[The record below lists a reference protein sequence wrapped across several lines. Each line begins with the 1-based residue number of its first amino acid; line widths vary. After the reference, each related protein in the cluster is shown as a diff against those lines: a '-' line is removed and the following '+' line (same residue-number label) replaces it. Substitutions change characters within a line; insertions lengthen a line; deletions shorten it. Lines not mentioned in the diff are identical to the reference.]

1 MIYRVLVAIDGTEA
15 SKTALEIACA
25 LADNYEAALGLLSVL
40 EPHEISDEVMRAAE
54 VEGVV
59 RETRTYSQV
68 VDSGFGTSLAS
79 DHYRETE
86 RVELASQLGNAVAE
100 SIVEQAKAYS
110 GSKPFKA
117 IKTFVRSGDPAKAI
131 LDVAK
136 ENAADIVIMGHDQQG
151 RVESL
156 FKGSVAEK
164 VQRDANCPV
173 LVYCLPKSGQT

>member
-1 MIYRVLVAIDGTEA
+1 MIYRVLVGVDGTEA

-40 EPHEISDEVMRAAE
+40 EPHEISDELLRAAE

-59 RETRTYSQV
+59 REATTYSQV
-68 VDSGFGTSLAS
+68 IDSGFGASLAS
-79 DHYRETE
+79 DDYREME
-86 RVELASQLGNAVAE
+86 RGELAARVARTVAE

-110 GSKPFKA
+110 ATKPFKA

-136 ENAADIVIMGHDQQG
+136 ENAADIIIMGHDQQG

-164 VQRDANCPV
+164 VQRDADCPV
-173 LVYCLPKSGQT
+173 LIYCLPKSS